1 MNNIQF
7 KNEQQTKTFA
17 RGTEV
22 KSRKSIFF
30 GQLMRADAIIFFYF
44 SKAQSKRT
52 ILHLSSPSPIF
63 FFLKKNAKSSG
74 WQCDRH
80 LGSWRKNMK

>member
-44 SKAQSKRT
+44 SKAQSKHVQFYT
-52 ILHLSSPSPIF
+52 CLLPPPFF
-63 FFLKKNAKSSG
+63 FFLKKMQKVVDGNVTG
-74 WQCDRH
+74 IWEVGGRT
-80 LGSWRKNMK
+80 